1 MNKLYDVIV
10 VGGGNAALCSAIS
23 ASDNGAK
30 KILLIDKASKKDT
43 GGNSRY
49 TTGSIRFC
57 YKGFS
62 DLKKLIPNLSN
73 KNIDFGSYSTSA
85 YLADMERVTNGKT
98 DPVLSKLLVNNSFET
113 VLWMKKKGLKFTP
126 IYSRQSYKVNGKIKF
141 WGGLTAE
148 VDGEGPALINSLTKI
163 AKKQKIEIRYGCA
176 AKKIIYE
183 NNLVKG
189 VEVLENNKINNI
201 YSKSLILACGG
212 FEANPEMRTRYLGPG
227 WEMAKVRGTKH
238 NTGDGLKMAMDIGA
252 VPYGNWSGCHAV
264 FHDMNGP
271 EFSDLKISNRYRKIS
286 YAFGIIINANGERFV
301 DEGEDFRNYT
311 YAKFGKEVIKQPQQ
325 FAWQIFDKKV
335 KKLLYKEYQAPNVT
349 KVTAKTLP
357 ELVKKLKGVNS
368 EQALK
373 TIEDFNASVNEF
385 AKFNPT
391 IKDAK
396 NTEGLSIPKSNW
408 ANKIDTPPFEAYGVT
423 CGITFTFGGL
433 RINSKAQVLDN
444 TMKPIPG
451 LFAAGE
457 TVGGIFYFN
466 YPGGSGLMSGAVFG
480 KIAGKIA
487 VKTN

>member
-349 KVTAKTLP
+349 
-357 ELVKKLKGVNS
+357 
-368 EQALK
+368 
-373 TIEDFNASVNEF
+373 
-385 AKFNPT
+385 FNPT

-480 KIAGKIA
+480 KIAGKNA